1 MSIAH
6 IVHVAFPTLDYF
18 HVGLEGM
25 RELTGDEPGAL
36 LKAADQDLG
45 AAFVAAISGEYF
57 ALWAEF
63 LEHCVPSSR
72 IDF

>member
-1 MSIAH
+1 VRQRKSALCRGHEIVEHRQRH

-36 LKAADQDLG
+36 LKAADQDLS
-45 AAFVAAISGEYF
+45 AAFVAAM
-57 ALWAEF
+57 
-63 LEHCVPSSR
+63 
-72 IDF
+72 